1 MTRYQSSIDLLMVRK
16 QTSTNI
22 WNYFF
27 RGSSYI
33 TTIGF
38 LFLQYGLY
46 RFKYLSQCSL
56 ASATGSSLKKIVLSW
71 HLRCW
76 TAGKIRWGKKIIKVG

>member
-1 MTRYQSSIDLLMVRK
+1 MAGYQSSIDLLIVRK
-16 QTSTNI
+16 QTSTNM
-22 WNYFF
+22 WNSFF
-27 RGSSYI
+27 RDSSYI

-56 ASATGSSLKKIVLSW
+56 ASTKGSSVI
-71 HLRCW
+71 
-76 TAGKIRWGKKIIKVG
+76 KIRKSRLKHCSGILNVGQ